1 MIIFKGVSD
10 FPFQNI
16 LCRRNHQNNYNFYLK
31 LSKSTPMFG
40 KILQEMTML
49 GGTPL
54 IVYSNGYLHFT
65 RMTHGTSAEIQMSE
79 IFSHI
84 NMQN

>member
-31 LSKSTPMFG
+31 LSKSAPMFG

-54 IVYSNGYLHFT
+54 IVLEKSKRLGHPRL
-65 RMTHGTSAEIQMSE
+65 AQDEQSE
-79 IFSHI
+79 R
-84 NMQN
+84 